1 MSGKK
6 KFLIGLVLIILLAA
20 LLAGLYLIRQ
30 QQLVGK
36 KAAIP
41 TGTATIKL
49 SPETKTVAP
58 GTTFP
63 VQILFTTGGQPI
75 SAVTV
80 DLSYP
85 YTGSAPPIIV
95 SNLQLNASLLA
106 TGEWSV
112 PIKNF
117 PSENGLARIRLAAA
131 NTSLGG
137 YSSTTET
144 LLATIIFQGNSPG
157 TITVTFNPTESKITM
172 KATGQDNLLI
182 PASTGIYTVQ
192 GVSASPTPT
201 TGVVPS
207 PTPTQRPAGSP
218 TPTTPPGTGLT
229 CSGLD
234 IPGGTSRSTN
244 EQLRF
249 ICNGSPSALVTQ
261 CRFRFGDGSA
271 ESLDDDC
278 NIFHTYTTAGSFDVS
293 CEVRDTAGSFKASA
307 ACGNRMTISAAAAA
321 TPTPPGG
328 STSTTGGQ
336 ETPESGSPLPT
347 ILLLVV
353 GVVLL
358 VVGARVAL
366 PVR

>member
-1 MSGKK
+1 MNGKK
-6 KFLIGLVLIILLAA
+6 KFLIGLVLILLLAA

-41 TGTATIKL
+41 TGTATISL
-49 SPETKTVAP
+49 NPETKTVAP
-58 GTTFP
+58 GTSFP
-63 VQILFTTGGQPI
+63 VQIAFTTAGLPI

-85 YTGSAPPIIV
+85 YTGTEPPITV
-95 SNLQLNASLLA
+95 TNVQLNASLLA

-112 PIKNF
+112 PFKSF
-117 PSENGLARIRLAAA
+117 PAENGVQKIKIAAV

-137 YSSTTET
+137 YTATTET
-144 LLATIIFQGNSPG
+144 VLGSIIFQGNSPG
-157 TITVTFNPTESKITM
+157 TITVTFNATESKITV
-172 KATGQDNLLI
+172 KSTGQDNLLT
-182 PASTGIYTVQ
+182 PASTGVYTVQ

-201 TGVVPS
+201 TGVLPS
-207 PTPTQRPAGSP
+207 ATPRPTSGQATPTP
-218 TPTTPPGTGLT
+218 PPSGLT
-229 CSGLD
+229 CASLD

-244 EQLRF
+244 EQVRF
-249 ICNGSPSALVTQ
+249 VCNGNPSSLVTS

-278 NIFHTYTTAGSFDVS
+278 NIFHTYATTGSFDVS
-293 CEVRDTAGSFKASA
+293 CEVRDTAGSFKASS
-307 ACGNRMTISAAAAA
+307 ACGNRMTITAAAAA

-328 STSTTGGQ
+328 STGQ
-336 ETPESGSPLPT
+336 PAPPESGSPLPT
-347 ILLLVV
+347 ILLLVI
-353 GVVLL
+353 GVALL

-366 PVR
+366 PIR